1 MVLTSDQ
8 RKYLEHK
15 HQGGLNNQKGALYE
29 DYYAVFQIVVYAR
42 KYKNSLDCVFFQTQ
56 LEDSFVDDLLIVYP
70 FPKKGYTSQKK
81 VYHQLKNT
89 KRLSWGN
96 VAKEGD
102 LAYDFYC
109 QIQNC
114 RKKKESFVLKLVHS
128 IGGQVA
134 VSTIPKRI
142 SKKSQVEYFEY
153 ADRLEKLI
161 LTSGVFRESL
171 REIAAQG
178 EKATYDE
185 IVQIATVFLGL
196 WKGENTIKQVDLKK
210 LVDGAI
216 KCKVN
221 LSIYDNVSI
230 SPACKDYLDSTKGLE
245 YYLCGLFFYWQIGKM
260 SGACEWTNK
269 CETAIL
275 NAKPTDKWKL
285 IELLSN
291 SAGE

>member
-1 MVLTSDQ
+1 MLTSDQ
-8 RKYLEHK
+8 KKYLEHK
-15 HQGGLNNQKGALYE
+15 HQGGLNNQKGASFE
-29 DYYAVFQIVVYAR
+29 DCYAVFQIVVYAL
-42 KYKNSLDCVFFQTQ
+42 KYKKSLDCVFFQTQ
-56 LEDSFVDDLLIVYP
+56 LQDSFVDDLLIVYP
-70 FPKKGYTSQKK
+70 PQKK

-89 KRLSWGN
+89 KRLSWGK
-96 VAKEGD
+96 VGVKGD

-128 IGGQVA
+128 LGAQVA
-134 VSTIPKRI
+134 VSAIPKRI

-153 ADRLEKLI
+153 ADSLEKLI
-161 LTSGVFRESL
+161 LTSEGFSESL

-178 EKATYDE
+178 ENATYDE
-185 IVQIATVFLGL
+185 ILQIATVFLGI
-196 WKGENTIKQVDLKK
+196 WKSENTTQQVDLKK
-210 LVDGAI
+210 LVDGVMAF
-216 KCKVN
+216 KVN

-245 YYLCGLFFYWQIGKM
+245 YYLCGLFFYWQIGNM
-260 SGACEWTNK
+260 RGACEWTDK

-275 NAKPTDKWKL
+275 NAKPTKKWKL

-291 SAGE
+291 SAEE